1 MNSTS
6 LQPRRHLLDGATRV
20 FLAEAL
26 IFPSGLIIVMFL
38 TRKLGP
44 EGYGHFTLAAV
55 IVTWFEVI
63 IASIFSRATIKFVS
77 ETEDWRSVGNIA
89 IRLHLVISVAG
100 ALLLF
105 IFADAVAGL
114 LSEPKLT
121 TYLRLFAFDI
131 PLFSLTGALRDVLIG
146 KGGFRQRAL
155 LTAAQCL
162 TRLILVLL
170 LVQLGLSVPG
180 AILGSMG
187 ASLVGLIIGRY
198 YINISPFSRSVFPA
212 RQLFSYAVW
221 LFLYSISIII
231 YNKLDLLMF
240 KILGGT
246 ADQAGIYG
254 AAQSLAIIPAIFSL
268 SFTPLLLS
276 TLSRM
281 LREGDDRGA
290 RELGRDAMRI
300 VIWMLPFAGMTAGAS
315 SEIVVLIF
323 GQPFQSAAPLL
334 TLLIFA
340 ALFMLMISMA
350 SAILTAAGK
359 PVWTFALTGP
369 LLPLALVGHLALIPR
384 LGALGASLT
393 NSLFAFLGAG
403 AGVLAVFSIW
413 RILPPLMTLARS
425 IFICGVA
432 FAVAALWPT
441 PGFLLLLKLPIVVFF
456 IIAAFK
462 ISGEFSAADIALV
475 RSILRRQ
482 PVIKPG
488 QNPGQDPEA

>member
-44 EGYGHFTLAAV
+44 EGYGHFTLAAA
-55 IVTWFEVI
+55 IVTWIEVI

-77 ETEDWRSVGNIA
+77 ETENWRSVGNIA
-89 IRLHLVISVAG
+89 IRLHLVISVAA
-100 ALLLF
+100 ALFLF

-114 LSEPKLT
+114 LSEPKLA
-121 TYLRLFAFDI
+121 TYLRIFAFDI

-146 KGGFRQRAL
+146 KGGYRQRAL

-180 AILGSMG
+180 AILGSIG
-187 ASLVGLIIGRY
+187 ASLVGMIIGRY
-198 YINISPFSRSVFPA
+198 YVKISPFSRSVFPA

-281 LREGDDRGA
+281 LREGDERGA
-290 RELGRDAMRI
+290 REMGRDAMRL
-300 VIWMLPFAGMTAGAS
+300 VIWMLPFAGLTAGAS
-315 SEIVVLIF
+315 AEIVVLIF
-323 GQPFQSAAPLL
+323 GRPFQSAAPLL
-334 TLLIFA
+334 ALLMFTA
-340 ALFMLMISMA
+340 VFLVMISMA

-359 PVWTFALTGP
+359 PAWTFALTGP
-369 LLPLALVGHLALIPR
+369 MLPLAFVGHLVFIPR
-384 LGALGASLT
+384 LGAVGASLT
-393 NSLFAFLGAG
+393 NTLFAISGAF
-403 AGVLAVFSIW
+403 AAVLTVFSIW
-413 RILPPLMTLARS
+413 RIRPPLMTLVRAILIS
-425 IFICGVA
+425 GLA
-432 FAVAALWPT
+432 YTFATLWST
-441 PGFLLLLKLPIVVFF
+441 PGLLLLLKISLIVIF
-456 IIAAFK
+456 ILAAFK
-462 ISGEFSAADIALV
+462 MSGEFSAADIDLV

-482 PVIKPG
+482 PVVKPG
-488 QNPGQDPEA
+488 HSPGQDPGP